1 MPYNTSTCIK
11 YIILTALGII
21 ALADSEEETAR
32 ALFGQNISQLRAMDK
47 LDRIQAKKKASLMLL
62 AVQIVAEGG
71 S

>member
-11 YIILTALGII
+11 YIVLTALGVI

-32 ALFGQNISQLRAMDK
+32 ALLGQNISQLRAMDK
-47 LDRIQAKKKASLMLL
+47 LGRTQAKKKASSMLL